1 MSVLVAALA
10 KTKNFASLGSK
21 SDSKSS
27 KSDKSGKS
35 KDVAKDVAAASGAS
49 EAEPSDATASVIA
62 EEEKDSYP
70 EELGYPTE
78 LIRSF
83 SKHSVADSETDD
95 ESENHTDEYVLG
107 PNNLGPIV
115 PLKDQLERDK
125 EDESLRRWK
134 EQLLGQV
141 RLDSD
146 SVEPEVKFL
155 TLGMTSPGRAD
166 IIIPL
171 PLQKDSKGVTFTLK
185 EGSKYRL
192 KFAFEVHNNI
202 VSGLKYIHSVWKGNI
217 QVDHTKVML
226 GTFSPQVEPYT
237 HIMDEETTPSGV
249 LARGSYTAK
258 SKFVD
263 DDDKCYLEIDYV
275 FEIRKDWT
283 HHQRKWSLGAF

>member
-10 KTKNFASLGSK
+10 RTKNFASGSK
-21 SDSKSS
+21 SESKSS
-27 KSDKSGKS
+27 KSDKSKS
-35 KDVAKDVAAASGAS
+35 KDVASAASVS
-49 EAEPSDATASVIA
+49 EAEPSDASASVIA

-70 EELGYPTE
+70 DELGYPTE
-78 LIRSF
+78 LVRSF
-83 SKHSVADSETDD
+83 SKHSVCDSETDD
-95 ESENHTDEYVLG
+95 EENHTADEYVLG

-115 PLKDQLERDK
+115 PLKEQLERDK

-141 RLDSD
+141 RMDSEG
-146 SVEPEVKFL
+146 VEPEVKFL
-155 TLGMTSPGRAD
+155 TLGMTSPGRPD
-166 IIIPL
+166 ITIPL
-171 PLQKDSKGVTFTLK
+171 PFQKNSKGVTFTLK
-185 EGSKYRL
+185 EGSLYRL
-192 KFAFEVHNNI
+192 KFTFEVHNNI
-202 VSGLKYIHSVWKGNI
+202 VSGLKYIHSVWKGAV

-237 HIMDEETTPSGV
+237 HVMEEETTPSGV
-249 LARGSYTAK
+249 LARGAYTAK